1 MNDYALMNKSAG
13 HHLDLSVLSRAW
25 DWIKYRALGLD
36 ESDVPGER
44 VASWSLS
51 SDARV
56 RPLIHARLALWGLD
70 GLAEAAE
77 LLVEQLVADV
87 EEHAV
92 EVHAPGQYRLTVWA
106 TDDMLR
112 CEVEA
117 EDPDDAPMPHDMR
130 VFRRLACCWGSA
142 GNAFWFEIPMNPQD
156 KCRNSG
162 WVSGGRI
169 A

>member
-1 MNDYALMNKSAG
+1 MNDYVLMNHSSG

-51 SDARV
+51 PDARV

-87 EEHAV
+87 EEHA
-92 EVHAPGQYRLTVWA
+92 PGQYRLTVWA
-106 TDDMLR
+106 TDGVLR

-117 EDPDDAPMPHDMR
+117 EDADDAPMPHDMR
-130 VFRRLACCWGSA
+130 VFRRLACCWGAA
-142 GNAFWFEIPMNPQD
+142 GNAFWFEIPMNGQD
-156 KCRNSG
+156 RCRNSG
-162 WVSGGRI
+162 WVSGGRT

>member
-1 MNDYALMNKSAG
+1 MNDYALMNQSAR
-13 HHLDLSVLSRAW
+13 HHLDLSFLSRAW

-44 VASWSLS
+44 VASWSLP

-56 RPLIHARLALWGLD
+56 RPLIHGRLASWGLD

-77 LLVEQLVADV
+77 LLVEQLAADV
-87 EEHAV
+87 EEHA
-92 EVHAPGQYRLTVWA
+92 HGPYRLTVWA
-106 TDDMLR
+106 TDGVLR

-117 EDPDDAPMPHDMR
+117 EGADDAPVPLDLR
-130 VFRRLACCWGSA
+130 VFRRLACCWGAA
-142 GNAFWFEIPMNPQD
+142 GHAFWFEIPMNAQD

-162 WVSGGRI
+162 WVSGGRT